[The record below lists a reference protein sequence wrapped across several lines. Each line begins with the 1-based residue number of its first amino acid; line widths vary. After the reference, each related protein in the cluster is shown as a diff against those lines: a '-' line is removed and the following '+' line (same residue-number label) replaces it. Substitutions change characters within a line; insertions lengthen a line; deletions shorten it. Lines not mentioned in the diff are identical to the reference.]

1 MGTFIIVWVLSFLG
15 NTKDED
21 PEPLQ
26 CIRQLILIMLPF
38 GLLVLFISGNVVI
51 FSLEWD
57 ADKTS
62 PKYCHPLLYWYAYCV
77 LLIPWACCG
86 MLVLGMIVQSMCNI
100 VKGLCKK

>member
-38 GLLVLFISGNVVI
+38 GLLGLLVLFISG
-51 FSLEWD
+51 ED
-57 ADKTS
+57 
-62 PKYCHPLLYWYAYCV
+62 
-77 LLIPWACCG
+77 
-86 MLVLGMIVQSMCNI
+86 
-100 VKGLCKK
+100 